1 MHSNKLKN
9 FIKYGFVIVAIAFMA
24 YYLGK
29 NWSALKNYEWH
40 FNIASLLISMFLLWL
55 GIAISI
61 VLFTLIFRWLLKV
74 DIKFCQVFKMYNITN
89 IGRYI
94 PGKFW
99 SVMGVFYFTNKM
111 GISKKQTMMAI
122 IINEISSKGSALLIG
137 LGYFFFS
144 SHYSKFM
151 LPMAGLLALAL
162 IVLHP
167 RILGWLVNLI
177 LKILRKELITID
189 IGYFKIISVF
199 ILYASVWLFCG
210 LGFFFMVSSFTNIQV
225 NNLYKFI
232 TIFPFSIVV
241 GYIALFSPGGI
252 GIREGI
258 ITAMLAE
265 FISADIAFAAAL
277 LQRIWFL
284 MVEALNFGI
293 SVLMPIRFKQ

>member
-1 MHSNKLKN
+1 MNNLKVKN
-9 FIKYGFVIVAIAFMA
+9 IIKYFFVVIAIVFMA
-24 YYLGK
+24 YYLYK
-29 NWSALKNYEWH
+29 NWSALNNYDWH
-40 FNIASLLISMFLLWL
+40 FNLIFLLISMFLLWM

-74 DIKFCQVFKMYNITN
+74 EIGFPQVFKMYNITN

-94 PGKFW
+94 PGKLW
-99 SVMGVFYFTNKM
+99 SVMGVFYFTNQM
-111 GISKKQTMMAI
+111 GISKRQTTVAI

-144 SHYSKFM
+144 PNHSKFV
-151 LPMAGLLALAL
+151 LPMTGLLVLAL
-162 IVLHP
+162 IALHP
-167 RILGWLVNLI
+167 RILSWLINRI
-177 LKILRKELITID
+177 LKILGKDLISID
-189 IGYFKIISVF
+189 AEYLKIISIFV
-199 ILYASVWLFCG
+199 LYTTVWIFCG

-241 GYIALFSPGGI
+241 GYVALFSPGGL

-265 FISADIAFAAAL
+265 FISSDIAFAAAL
-277 LQRIWFL
+277 LQRIWFI

-293 SVLMPIRFKQ
+293 SILLPIRFKR